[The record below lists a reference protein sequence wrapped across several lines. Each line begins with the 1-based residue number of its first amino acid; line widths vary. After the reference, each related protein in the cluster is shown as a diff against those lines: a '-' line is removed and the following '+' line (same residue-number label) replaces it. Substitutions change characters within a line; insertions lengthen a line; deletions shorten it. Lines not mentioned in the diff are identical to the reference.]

1 MLLFAKMLWYSQLR
15 RTIFSWWAP
24 GALRLWLCAS
34 TMARIRLSFFKK
46 KTRNHRWLPVAS
58 MILRPFVD
66 GTLAK
71 KLFFFWKLLQDSQQS
86 FSTQRSYITHRI
98 CLGCGFH
105 KAGKKKSTARSPDDT
120 YSLQKGFATGYFKPA
135 YKMRWLYVCIST
147 QSDNG
152 DIRIP
157 AFVTFLRT
165 ALLLHPSNGNARAV
179 AKSAVQVAMTVSF
192 RVCEIPRTAWPP
204 KTLPGW
210 SRLTGWSL
218 PPEKSTANNDQ
229 GWHQPNPTKPRAPAL
244 RSTLH
249 LPKAS
254 TLTHL
259 GWCLETPA
267 WW

>member
-1 MLLFAKMLWYSQLR
+1 MAPCSLHDPSTLRWWNFGQEALLLLETS
-15 RTIFSWWAP
+15 P
-24 GALRLWLCAS
+24 RLA
-34 TMARIRLSFFKK
+34 A
-46 KTRNHRWLPVAS
+46 
-58 MILRPFVD
+58 
-66 GTLAK
+66 
-71 KLFFFWKLLQDSQQS
+71 KLFDSALVHHTPYLPGFRIPQS
-86 FSTQRSYITHRI
+86 WEEEVYRQVTGWHIPFT
-98 CLGCGFH
+98 
-105 KAGKKKSTARSPDDT
+105 
-120 YSLQKGFATGYFKPA
+120 KGIRNRVLYFKPA
-135 YKMRWLYVCIST
+135 YKMRWRYVCIST

>member
-1 MLLFAKMLWYSQLR
+1 MELWPRSSSSSGN
-15 RTIFSWWAP
+15 FSKTRSKAF
-24 GALRLWLCAS
+24 
-34 TMARIRLSFFKK
+34 RLSARTSHTVSAWVSDSTKLG
-46 KTRNHRWLPVAS
+46 RRSLPPGHRMTHTVYK
-58 MILRPFVD
+58 R
-66 GTLAK
+66 
-71 KLFFFWKLLQDSQQS
+71 DSQQGTS
-86 FSTQRSYITHRI
+86 NQ
-98 CLGCGFH
+98 
-105 KAGKKKSTARSPDDT
+105 
-120 YSLQKGFATGYFKPA
+120 
-135 YKMRWLYVCIST
+135 LYVCIST

-165 ALLLHPSNGNARAV
+165 ALLLHPSIGNARAVAV

-229 GWHQPNPTKPRAPAL
+229 GWHQLNATKPRAPAL